1 MGFAPRP
8 GDLLETESGA
18 VAYVIRR
25 HWDDL
30 REAGHLDAPV
40 LEGGRLRR
48 DIHWVTIA
56 VLSGLTV
63 ATALGILL

>member
-1 MGFAPRP
+1 MAF
-8 GDLLETESGA
+8 
-18 VAYVIRR
+18 VIRR
-25 HWDDL
+25 HWEDL

-56 VLSGLTV
+56 VLAGLTLACV
-63 ATALGILL
+63 LGLVL